1 MLSIKDS
8 VLAKAQTTTTKKIID
23 RNLTEDKLF
32 FFFNQIAKE
41 LARED
46 KRFHIF
52 SLKPEQNT
60 TRRET
65 QALWFY
71 TTEIFTRHGIFQA

>member
-8 VLAKAQTTTTKKIID
+8 VLAKAQTTTTTKIID
-23 RNLTEDKLF
+23 RNLTEDKL

-46 KRFHIF
+46 KRFPIF